1 VSLNAEVNELTEPGK
16 GTRGEFAPEVKLPAC
31 DPRLSRR
38 PDAPKLVAR
47 RTLLP
52 NYDRTCKLSASCR
65 GMRGLNFQDLRVE
78 HQGDRR
84 AGVRF
89 VGSARWH
96 DCGAMTCRL
105 LTFLRSRG
113 DRVDG
118 TADVTG
124 AAARFARPI
133 DLGKTQPFPPS
144 AWVGNRGPPTL
155 MDV

>member
-1 VSLNAEVNELTEPGK
+1 MNLPSLAKERVENSRQRSSCPRA
-16 GTRGEFAPEVKLPAC
+16 TRGSLAGQM
-31 DPRLSRR
+31 PRRW
-38 PDAPKLVAR
+38 
-47 RTLLP
+47 LLAALCGQTD
-52 NYDRTCKLSASCR
+52 NTCKLSASCR
-65 GMRGLNFQDLRVE
+65 SMRGFNFQDLRVE